1 MLVEEQTRSLHPHD
15 GWDLLV
21 ELEGIRACV
30 DGIKGE
36 CAAEAGLLPQLVVGI
51 SDALADLAML
61 PI

>member
-15 GWDLLV
+15 GWDLL

-36 CAAEAGLLPQLVVGI
+36 CATEAGLLPQLVVGI

>member
-15 GWDLLV
+15 GWDLL

-36 CAAEAGLLPQLVVGI
+36 CATEAVQLSQLVVEI
-51 SDALADLAML
+51 SNA
-61 PI
+61 